1 MIWTVIAELLLR
13 DGFRSPFR
21 RQIGLIELLL
31 LWQQFLR
38 IEGRMFIIIGKI
50 GSALLT
56 NTFLCVPCNINV
68 TNKDKLKGLIGK
80 GYTPLIARHSN
91 LVLSY
96 RGHQKIFLEWL
107 FHY

>member
-21 RQIGLIELLL
+21 RQNGLIELLL

-68 TNKDKLKGLIGK
+68 TNKEKLKGLIGK
-80 GYTPLIARHSN
+80 GYMFFN
-91 LVLSY
+91 C
-96 RGHQKIFLEWL
+96 
-107 FHY
+107 